1 MTKLTFIH
9 TVPSLP
15 PTFEALAHELD
26 PTLEIRHVTDESL
39 LADAIEAG
47 AVPDATE
54 ARLEARIRG
63 ALDDGA
69 DLVVVTCSSMGGATQ
84 AIAAR
89 EGWPLERID
98 VAMADRAIE
107 LGRRIAVLAT
117 LPSALEPTAALVR
130 AGAAARGT
138 EIQLVP
144 RLAEGAF
151 AALQAGDGE
160 RHDEL
165 VREAFRSV
173 LGDVDVIV
181 LAQASMGRVIEG
193 LGEEAAGTP
202 ILVSPALGV
211 SRIIEQLRAAGAN
224 RDPASTAE
232 LR

>member
-1 MTKLTFIH
+1 MTKVTFIH

-15 PTFEALAHELD
+15 ATFEALARDLD
-26 PTLEIRHVTDESL
+26 PELEIRHVTDESL

-47 AVPDATE
+47 TVPEATE
-54 ARLEARIRG
+54 ARLAERIRT
-63 ALDDGA
+63 ALDEGA
-69 DLVVVTCSSMGGATQ
+69 DRVVVTCSSMGAATD

-89 EGWPLERID
+89 EGWPVERID

-117 LPSALEPTAALVR
+117 LPSALEPTASLVQSR
-130 AGAAARGT
+130 ADAQGT
-138 EIQLVP
+138 QIEVVP

-160 RHDEL
+160 RHDDL
-165 VREAFRSV
+165 VREAMRSV

-181 LAQASMGRVIEG
+181 LAQASMGRVVDS

-211 SRIIEQLRAAGAN
+211 TRVVEHLRADGADGA
-224 RDPASTAE
+224 R
-232 LR
+232 